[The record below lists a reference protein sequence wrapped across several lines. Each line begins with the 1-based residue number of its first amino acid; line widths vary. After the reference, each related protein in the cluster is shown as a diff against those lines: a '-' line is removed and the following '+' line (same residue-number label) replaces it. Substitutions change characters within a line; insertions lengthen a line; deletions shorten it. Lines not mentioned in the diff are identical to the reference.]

1 MLASTLKIYPW
12 IMSFIAFACIHEP
25 SARAESSAKK
35 PLKLDFD
42 GIAGCYTDISDFR
55 NERTDK
61 TLAHLKS
68 KISGER
74 KAIVNHVK
82 SFQGSQQ
89 AKKEGLN
96 GLLIFQPFSYSNE
109 LIAGGSALARVTTKI
124 RETKYVIPLPY
135 GMSASGG
142 EYDADID
149 LSTPDQ
155 VIPVTAMT
163 ADGALQRTAITEWRT
178 FDGSCAYAEKNFFFA
193 DKINAKNSDIFI
205 TCLDQSSCVFKISK
219 LKQFREFHLYQLA
232 RPNQT
237 RPDFIFAV
245 DPRRSRG
252 DVVRSL
258 HILRSTPKGWEPQ
271 YSLDSSECEGGC

>member
-1 MLASTLKIYPW
+1 MLASALKIHPW
-12 IMSFIAFACIHEP
+12 IISLIAFACIHEP
-25 SARAESSAKK
+25 SARAGSSTKK
-35 PLKLDFD
+35 PLKLDFE
-42 GIAGCYTDISDFR
+42 GIAGCYVDDGRATI
-55 NERTDK
+55 
-61 TLAHLKS
+61 AHHKS

-89 AKKEGLN
+89 ATKEGLN
-96 GLLIFQPFSYSNE
+96 GLLIFKFFTRHPNE

-135 GMSASGG
+135 GMSGGGG

-155 VIPVTAMT
+155 SIPVTAMT

-178 FDGSCAYAEKNFFFA
+178 FDGSCAYTEENFYFA
-193 DKINAKNSDIFI
+193 DKINANGGDIFV
-205 TCLDQSSCVFKISK
+205 TCLDQLSCVFKLSK
-219 LKQFREFHLYQLA
+219 LKQFREFHLYQLV
-232 RPNQT
+232 RPDQT
-237 RPDFIFAV
+237 RPDFLFAV
-245 DPRRSRG
+245 DPRPSRG